1 MLATDGFI
9 VYDIQDEAGRTTV
22 ERPFPFKKTLD
33 ASWYASL
40 FLENTGKHC
49 VVYKSVV
56 EDSLNGFDQWIDE
69 AVVKY
74 GHHCFNLVGAP
85 TSTRQYQ
92 GPTLQ
97 EAMIH
102 MSKKPKCDFGCVA
115 IPERHTKKGN
125 ENHNMVRKTE
135 AGAKWFITQG
145 VYHSKP
151 IIKLIHD
158 YASLCR
164 EKRIAPSKL
173 IITFAPCG
181 RPKTMSFIK
190 WLGMDVPQE
199 VEDRI
204 LKAEQPVAESVVLL
218 CELLTEILEQTAGSG
233 VPIGLNVESLSI
245 FKEEI
250 DAAHDLFQKLQ
261 CILLNSRGSPWA
273 VKWYCVR
280 NVLDGIRK
288 EASGDDLYAMGVT
301 TYGNNDFSNGRTVS
315 KGRQYG
321 RNYYTTL
328 ALTLAV
334 GVGIGYAINKK

>member
-1 MLATDGFI
+1 
-9 VYDIQDEAGRTTV
+9 
-22 ERPFPFKKTLD
+22 
-33 ASWYASL
+33 
-40 FLENTGKHC
+40 
-49 VVYKSVV
+49 
-56 EDSLNGFDQWIDE
+56 
-69 AVVKY
+69 
-74 GHHCFNLVGAP
+74 
-85 TSTRQYQ
+85 
-92 GPTLQ
+92 
-97 EAMIH
+97 

-125 ENHNMVRKTE
+125 ENHNMVRKVE

-190 WLGMDVPQE
+190 WLGMDVPQD

-334 GVGIGYAINKK
+334 GIGIGYAINKK